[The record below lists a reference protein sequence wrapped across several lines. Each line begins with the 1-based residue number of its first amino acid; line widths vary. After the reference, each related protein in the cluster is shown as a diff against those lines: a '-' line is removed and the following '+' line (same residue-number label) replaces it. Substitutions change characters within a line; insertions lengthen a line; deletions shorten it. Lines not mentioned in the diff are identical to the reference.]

1 MFDYS
6 QQIEAFRD
14 ERVRLGERFKE
25 KLYAHRDANR
35 DRLISRLPSRI
46 EGLSIS
52 KSSFKPQGSM
62 AVDTVIQTKFVYE
75 EYDID
80 DGLVLLRSELKDKDG
95 KELSSEA
102 TRDHV
107 LEALKDGRFVKQ
119 PEQVSNAVRV
129 FYKEADE
136 ERHHVDFPV
145 YRKFQDALGNTV
157 RELAS
162 ANGWDVSDPTQVNRW
177 FLDEIEDRNRIC
189 PGRGTQMRRLI
200 QLLKRFCRS
209 RDNWDLPNG
218 MKLTMLV
225 AECQPGFSVRIDV
238 AFRDLLERL
247 ESRLQWDK
255 TIRNLAHPNRPL
267 LTRGSADEN
276 VVELKKRID
285 EALEKLRELDRAESQ
300 NRTAARSAWD
310 WIFRSD
316 GFFREYDEKLEE
328 EEKSK
333 RLQERASLLK
343 SGAARTSSAGVIGTT
358 GIPNLPHRFYG
369 DHG

>member
-1 MFDYS
+1 MSDTA
-6 QQIEAFRD
+6 IPHELALPGLREDNPRD
-14 ERVRLGERFKE
+14 FLAALGLVRIVDLLWPGSEP
-25 KLYAHRDANR
+25 KLSWARDSGMPH
-35 DRLISRLPSRI
+35 LFL
-46 EGLSIS
+46 
-52 KSSFKPQGSM
+52 
-62 AVDTVIQTKFVYE
+62 VDTVIQTKFVYE

-80 DGLVLLRSELKDKDG
+80 DGLVLARSELKDKEG
-95 KELSSEA
+95 NELSSEE

-119 PEQVSNAVRV
+119 PEKVSNAVRV

-145 YRKFQDALGNTV
+145 YRRFEDPQGVTV

-162 ANGWDVSDPTQVNRW
+162 GEGWVLSDPTQVNRW
-177 FLDEIEDRNRIC
+177 FLDEIEERSRLRD
-189 PGRGTQMRRLI
+189 GRGTQMRRLI

-225 AECQPGFSVRIDV
+225 AECQPDYSTRIDT
-238 AFRDLLERL
+238 AFRNLLERI
-247 ESRLQWDK
+247 ENRLVWDK
-255 TIRNLAHPNRPL
+255 TIRNLAHPDRPL
-267 LTRGSADEN
+267 LTRSSSDDN
-276 VVELKKRID
+276 VVELKSRVS
-285 EALEKLRELDRAESQ
+285 EAIEKLRELDREECQ
-300 NRTAARSAWD
+300 NRAFARKAWD

-316 GFFREYDEKLEE
+316 GFFLEFDTKLEE

-333 RLQERASLLK
+333 RLQDRASLLK
-343 SGAARTSSAGVIGTT
+343 SGAARTSGTGVIGTT
-358 GIPNLPHRFYG
+358 GVQNLPHRFYG

>member
-6 QQIEAFRD
+6 EQIEAFRN
-14 ERVRLGERFKE
+14 ERVRLREPFKE

-35 DRLISRLPSRI
+35 DRLVSRLPNRI
-46 EGLSIS
+46 ESLSIS
-52 KSSFKPQGSM
+52 RSSFKPQGSM

-80 DGLVLLRSELKDKDG
+80 DGLVLSRSELKDKDG
-95 KELSSEA
+95 SELTSEA

-129 FYKEADE
+129 YYKEADE

-145 YRKFQDALGNTV
+145 YRKFEDLHGNTI

-162 ANGWDVSDPTQVNRW
+162 AKGWDLSDPTQVNRW
-177 FLDEIEDRNRIC
+177 FFNEIEERNRFC
-189 PGRGTQMRRLI
+189 SGLGTQMRRLI

-225 AECQPGFSVRIDV
+225 AESQPDYSARIDT
-238 AFRDLLERL
+238 AFRNLLERI
-247 ESRLQWDK
+247 ENRLLWDK
-255 TIRNLAHPNRPL
+255 TIRNLAHPDRPL
-267 LTRGSADEN
+267 LTRSSSDDN
-276 VVELKKRID
+276 VVELKSRVG
-285 EALEKLRELDRAESQ
+285 EALEKLRELDREENK
-300 NRTAARSAWD
+300 NRAAARRAWE

-316 GFFREYDEKLEE
+316 GFFLEYDNKQEE
-328 EEKSK
+328 EEKSR

-343 SGAARTSSAGVIGTT
+343 SGAARTSTTGMIGTVGT
-358 GIPNLPHRFYG
+358 SNLPHRFYG